1 MSSGLR
7 YAVIGTGAIGGYF
20 GGRLRQ
26 ADCDVHFLLRSD
38 YEQVRQHGLRV
49 ESVDGDFTLEQVNA
63 YDRSADMPPVDVVM
77 VALKTIHNS
86 KIAELLPALKAG
98 GVVVCLQNGWAVER
112 AIAHQIE
119 ENKGLAPELIGGLCF
134 IYANKP
140 NPGHI
145 QHLGYGK
152 LVLGAYAAQGDICVQ
167 RRARIEAIA
176 ADFKQA
182 NIAVET
188 TEDLPMARWRKLV
201 WNVPYNSLSVI
212 LNATTGEMMADD
224 GVRSLIKT
232 LMQEVLA
239 IANAWG
245 DRTSPG
251 MSRHISENFIEQ
263 MLNITAEVSTYNT
276 SMKVDYDNKKPLEI
290 EAILGEPLRV
300 AKSLNVAVPAM
311 TMLYQQLAFLD
322 GAQH

>member
-7 YAVIGTGAIGGYF
+7 YAIIGTGAIGGYF
-20 GGRLRQ
+20 GGRLDQ
-26 ADCDVHFLLRSD
+26 AGCDVHFLLRSD
-38 YEQVRQHGLRV
+38 YEQVKQHGLRV
-49 ESVDGDFTLEQVNA
+49 DSVDGDFSLEQVNA
-63 YDRSADMPPVDVVM
+63 YNNSADMPPVDVVM
-77 VALKTIHNS
+77 VALKTTHNN
-86 KIAELLPALKAG
+86 KIADLLPPLKPG

-119 ENKGLAPELIGGLCF
+119 ENKGLAPDIIGGLCF

-152 LVLGAYAAQGDICVQ
+152 LVLGAYEKHGQLSSVTS
-167 RRARIEAIA
+167 RIEAIA

-224 GVRSLIKT
+224 GVRSLTRT
-232 LMQEVLA
+232 LMKEVVT

-245 DRTSPG
+245 DRTSPN
-251 MSRHISENFIEQ
+251 MNRHIPANFIEQ
-263 MLNITAEVSTYNT
+263 MLNITAEVSSYRT
-276 SMKVDYDNKKPLEI
+276 SMKVDYDDQKPLEI
-290 EAILGEPLRV
+290 EAILGEPLRE
-300 AKSLNVAVPAM
+300 AESLSVSVPAM
-311 TMLYQQLAFLD
+311 TMLYQQLSFLD
-322 GAQH
+322 GCV

>member
-7 YAVIGTGAIGGYF
+7 YAVVGTGAIGGYF
-20 GGRLRQ
+20 GGRLSQ
-26 ADCDVHFLLRSD
+26 AGSDVHFLLRSD
-38 YEQVRQHGLRV
+38 CEQVRQHGLRV
-49 ESVDGDFTLEQVNA
+49 ESMDGDFTLNNVNA
-63 YDRSADMPPVDVVM
+63 YNNSADIPPVDVVM
-77 VALKTIHNS
+77 VALKTTHND
-86 KIAELLPALKAG
+86 KIAGLLPPLNSG

-112 AIAHQIE
+112 AIAHQIKV
-119 ENKGLAPELIGGLCF
+119 NKGLEPEIIGGLCF

-152 LVLGAYAAQGDICVQ
+152 LVLGAYEAQDGLRSATPRV
-167 RRARIEAIA
+167 EAIA

-224 GVRSLIKT
+224 GVRSLIAT
-232 LMQEVLA
+232 LMEEVVA

-245 DRTSPG
+245 DRFSPG
-251 MSRHISENFIEQ
+251 MNRHIPENLIEQ
-263 MLNITAEVSTYNT
+263 MLNITAEVSTYHT

-290 EAILGEPLRV
+290 KAILGEPLRV
-300 AKSLNVAVPAM
+300 AKRLNVAVPAM